1 MILCFGP
8 KQARNHHKKIRQYIS
23 DAYNHRPHMITDELL
38 EKSRARDIRRTQ
50 KRAEQAGRAFVPG
63 VRKPAGQKSARDCAA
78 AGMPTSHAI
87 ASLKEKLDNDATGKL
102 AKKVAELRSTRKGRY
117 VQAEDMALL
126 LGVPQARFV
135 LHCLLLVQDGD
146 LDAVSLPGGMG
157 TLDGYEVREIEG
169 CRARGWTKPAGYKQI
184 RGRWYKVPIAD
195 EASQTAQQAE
205 AAAAGAG
212 QVDQDDEDADDDED
226 EVVEV
231 EEEDEEDDD
240 EEEEEDE
247 EDEEEEE
254 EDEDEDE
261 SEESESDEESQDE
274 DEDESEESE
283 SDEESQDDEEDEEE
297 DDSQEENDKSEE
309 EEEEVQVSAYEQ
321 MRRANIERNNEAL
334 ARLDVKAVVAKLV
347 SKKKA
352 PKRKRPV
359 EATLPMAPTRTSSR
373 GTKAPGFYAEPE
385 VEQLA

>member
-1 MILCFGP
+1 
-8 KQARNHHKKIRQYIS
+8 
-23 DAYNHRPHMITDELL
+23 
-38 EKSRARDIRRTQ
+38 
-50 KRAEQAGRAFVPG
+50 
-63 VRKPAGQKSARDCAA
+63 
-78 AGMPTSHAI
+78 MPTSHAI

-102 AKKVAELRSTRKGRY
+102 AKKVAELRKRVKDYY
-117 VQAEDMALL
+117 VQTEDMALL
-126 LGVPQARFV
+126 FGVSYSRFK
-135 LHCLLLVQDGD
+135 LHCMLLVQDGD

-169 CRARGWTKPAGYKQI
+169 SKAHGWTKPAGYKVI
-184 RGRWYKVPIAD
+184 LSRWFKVPIAD

-205 AAAAGAG
+205 ATRRASAAE
-212 QVDQDDEDADDDED
+212 DDEDADDDED

-247 EDEEEEE
+247 EDEDDEEEDEEEEESAQWEAQWSDE

-261 SEESESDEESQDE
+261 SEESESDEESQD
-274 DEDESEESE
+274 
-283 SDEESQDDEEDEEE
+283 DDEDEEE
-297 DDSQEENDKSEE
+297 DDSQEENDKSE

>member
-117 VQAEDMALL
+117 VQAGDMALL

-146 LDAVSLPGGMG
+146 LDAVSLPRGMG

-169 CRARGWTKPAGYKQI
+169 CRAHGWTKPAGYKQI
-184 RGRWYKVPIAD
+184 MSRWYKVPIAD

-212 QVDQDDEDADDDED
+212 H
-226 EVVEV
+226 
-231 EEEDEEDDD
+231 EEDDD

-247 EDEEEEE
+247 EDEDDEE

-283 SDEESQDDEEDEEE
+283 SDEESQDDDEDEEE

-309 EEEEVQVSAYEQ
+309 EEEVQVSAYEQ
-321 MRRANIERNNEAL
+321 MRQANIERNNEAL